1 MIMVKEFWKNGIL
14 YCKGNTVRFR
24 CNDDVFIG
32 NIHEIHK
39 DCISSDLRIIVDC
52 GFGRFKTISVK
63 ELINNE
69 SINEFHKV
77 KKVSKE
83 KMKDTK
89 NVTVPTIKEY
99 KVINDK
105 VVIVTFTDNTT
116 EKAICSEEDTFDF
129 DKAIEICVLKKVLG
143 GTSTYN
149 TILNKAHK
157 NISNIKKNEEKEAK
171 RQAEE
176 TLRLQK
182 LAEKK
187 QANKAKRVAKKVEE
201 LIAITSAAF
210 LKAMVDYDRIQVEK
224 NYQDFQEEVDRLNS
238 ANAENGTN

>member
-1 MIMVKEFWKNGIL
+1 MKK
-14 YCKGNTVRFR
+14 TT
-24 CNDDVFIG
+24 
-32 NIHEIHK
+32 NI
-39 DCISSDLRIIVDC
+39 
-52 GFGRFKTISVK
+52 
-63 ELINNE
+63 
-69 SINEFHKV
+69 
-77 KKVSKE
+77 
-83 KMKDTK
+83 
-89 NVTVPTIKEY
+89 TVPTIKEY

-201 LIAITSAAF
+201 QIAITSAAF